1 MAITMLIVAPSSAR
15 LVERFGTKRVVGSGL
30 AIAGVGLALFAQ
42 LPAHNISYWGDV
54 AWRMVIMALGMGL
67 TMAPATESIMGS
79 LPRAKAGVG
88 SAMNDTTR
96 QVGGAFGVAIIG
108 SVMSSIYGSKVA
120 DVFTQNGVTGEPVA
134 VAKDGL
140 GQALEVAARAPEG
153 RRGGTRQRSQRGVR
167 VRPAPRR
174 ARRCRGRV
182 PRRDHRVQVAAGQ
195 GGARAGP
202 RNVHGTPGSVRA
214 REGARRMTDA
224 AGDIVLEA
232 RKPGRPRS
240 VDVDRA
246 IFEAALEEYGQHGFE
261 VMSVDAVAARAGV
274 SKATIYRRFESKLE
288 LVTAAMYQVAEE
300 RKPTPDTGSLAGDLR
315 ALVHN
320 LIEMTQHQTFGCNAR
335 MMVADGLRN
344 PELGKVHE
352 EYVQY
357 RRAGTLTV
365 FERAIARGEL
375 RGDVDLQVAADVLTG
390 PVFYRHLVSHMPIDD
405 AYGEQ
410 VIAAF
415 LRAYGA

>member
-1 MAITMLIVAPSSAR
+1 
-15 LVERFGTKRVVGSGL
+15 
-30 AIAGVGLALFAQ
+30 
-42 LPAHNISYWGDV
+42 
-54 AWRMVIMALGMGL
+54 
-67 TMAPATESIMGS
+67 
-79 LPRAKAGVG
+79 
-88 SAMNDTTR
+88 
-96 QVGGAFGVAIIG
+96 
-108 SVMSSIYGSKVA
+108 
-120 DVFTQNGVTGEPVA
+120 
-134 VAKDGL
+134 
-140 GQALEVAARAPEG
+140 
-153 RRGGTRQRSQRGVR
+153 
-167 VRPAPRR
+167 
-174 ARRCRGRV
+174 
-182 PRRDHRVQVAAGQ
+182 
-195 GGARAGP
+195 
-202 RNVHGTPGSVRA
+202 
-214 REGARRMTDA
+214 MTDA
-224 AGDIVLEA
+224 AGDVVVEV

-240 VDVDRA
+240 IDVDRA

>member
-1 MAITMLIVAPSSAR
+1 
-15 LVERFGTKRVVGSGL
+15 
-30 AIAGVGLALFAQ
+30 
-42 LPAHNISYWGDV
+42 
-54 AWRMVIMALGMGL
+54 
-67 TMAPATESIMGS
+67 
-79 LPRAKAGVG
+79 
-88 SAMNDTTR
+88 
-96 QVGGAFGVAIIG
+96 
-108 SVMSSIYGSKVA
+108 
-120 DVFTQNGVTGEPVA
+120 
-134 VAKDGL
+134 
-140 GQALEVAARAPEG
+140 
-153 RRGGTRQRSQRGVR
+153 
-167 VRPAPRR
+167 
-174 ARRCRGRV
+174 
-182 PRRDHRVQVAAGQ
+182 
-195 GGARAGP
+195 
-202 RNVHGTPGSVRA
+202 
-214 REGARRMTDA
+214 MTDA
-224 AGDIVLEA
+224 AGDVVLEV

-246 IFEAALEEYGQHGFE
+246 IFEAALEEYRQHGFE

-352 EYVQY
+352 EYVHY

-375 RGDVDLQVAADVLTG
+375 RGDMDLQVAADVLTG